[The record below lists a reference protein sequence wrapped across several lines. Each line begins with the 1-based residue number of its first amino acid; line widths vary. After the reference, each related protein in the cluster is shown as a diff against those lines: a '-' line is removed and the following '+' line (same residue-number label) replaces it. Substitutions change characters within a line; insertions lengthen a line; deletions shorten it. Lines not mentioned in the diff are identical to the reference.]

1 MRYKLLGRSGLRIS
15 ELCLGGMTF
24 GDESSEGWGASKEES
39 RRIFDAFVE
48 AGGNVIDTAN
58 NYTGGN
64 SERCVGEL
72 VAGDRDRFVI
82 ATKYTAPTRPG
93 DPNSGGNH
101 RKALVQSL
109 DGSLKRLG
117 TDYIDLYWVHV
128 WEYLTPLE
136 EVMRALDDMVRAGKI
151 LYIGIS
157 DAPAWVVSRAN
168 TLADLRGWTPF
179 AGLQI
184 EYSLIQ
190 RTVERELVPM
200 AEALDLAVLAWG
212 PLGRGVL
219 TGKYSADGSTGDRGA
234 RLSAGDPRLSERNL
248 KISVVVGDVAAEL
261 DAKPAEVAIAWLRSL
276 PGVVI
281 PIIGARTATQLEETL
296 GCLELKL
303 PDDALRRLDLAS
315 RVSLGFPH
323 DFLAGVLGRRAAIN
337 GLPDDHRS
345 ALPAH
350 IQKLS
355 SASRAHA

>member
-1 MRYKLLGRSGLRIS
+1 M
-15 ELCLGGMTF
+15 
-24 GDESSEGWGASKEES
+24 GD
-39 RRIFDAFVE
+39 
-48 AGGNVIDTAN
+48 
-58 NYTGGN
+58 
-64 SERCVGEL
+64 L
-72 VAGDRDRFVI
+72 VAGNRDRFVI
-82 ATKYTAPTRPG
+82 ATKYTAPTRPR

-117 TDYIDLYWVHV
+117 TDYIDLYLVHV
-128 WEYLTPLE
+128 WEYLTPVE
-136 EVMRALDDMVRAGKI
+136 EVMRALDDVVTAGKI
-151 LYIGIS
+151 LYIRIS

-168 TLADLRGWTPF
+168 MLADLRGWTPF

-248 KISVVVGDVAAEL
+248 EIAAVVCDVADEL
-261 DAKPAEVAIAWLRSL
+261 DAKPSEVAIAWLRTR

-281 PIIGARTATQLEETL
+281 PIIGARTARQLEETL
-296 GCLELKL
+296 GCLELEL
-303 PDDALRRLDLAS
+303 SDGALRRLDQAS
-315 RVSLGFPH
+315 CASLGFPH
-323 DFLAGVLGRRAAIN
+323 EFLAGVLGSRAASH
-337 GLPDDHRS
+337 GLPADHRG

-350 IQKLS
+350 I
-355 SASRAHA
+355 R